1 MLKGNPLYAH
11 LFLTALASK
20 EGIGTLEGYQRRRLG
35 DIPFKVLTQM
45 IDHPLTTAGLA
56 RFTQDW
62 ESATKQ

>member
-1 MLKGNPLYAH
+1 MRI
-11 LFLTALASK
+11 FFTALASTALGSK

-35 DIPFKVLTQM
+35 HIPFKVLTQM

-62 ESATKQ
+62 ESATKE